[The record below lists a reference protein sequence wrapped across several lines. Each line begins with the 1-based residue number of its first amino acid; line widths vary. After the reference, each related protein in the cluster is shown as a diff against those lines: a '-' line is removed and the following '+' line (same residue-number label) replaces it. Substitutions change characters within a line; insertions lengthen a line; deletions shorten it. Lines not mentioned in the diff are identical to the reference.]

1 MNLDRKGVGV
11 LAATLALVGLI
22 FWTSSGEPVSDAPS
36 QPELPIV
43 QVEMKADLEQF
54 IQQLHVEPFP
64 SLGLVKA
71 EAVDRALLVGWD
83 SRWLSLPGIYR
94 RELVEKLGRP
104 WAYYMGGTTV
114 VYGVPDGAEIARY
127 TAEDGAEL
135 VGNQE
140 SARWNGS
147 LAGNRAQTSRF

>member
-1 MNLDRKGVGV
+1 MNLDRLDRKGVGV
-11 LAATLALVGLI
+11 LAAILALVGLT
-22 FWTSSGEPVSDAPS
+22 FWPSSGESVSDAPS
-36 QPELPIV
+36 QPELPIA

-54 IQQLHVEPFP
+54 IQQFHIEPFP
-64 SLGLVKA
+64 SLGLVEG

-94 RELVEKLGRP
+94 RELVEKIGQP
-104 WAYYMGGTTV
+104 WAYYLGGTTV

-127 TAEDGAEL
+127 TAEAGGEL

-140 SARWNGS
+140 SAR
-147 LAGNRAQTSRF
+147 